1 MKIKM
6 LAVGSLGT
14 NCYILE
20 DTENKVAAVVDPG
33 GDPKRIKKAIDEAGV
48 TVQYILLT
56 HGHYDHLD
64 GLLGLVGLLDYPVA
78 IYLNRQ
84 DVRGSLDRRLF
95 PFAGKVTGYCC
106 YNDGDTL
113 TLGDITIHV
122 LATPG
127 HSPGSVTLMAGD
139 VLFVGDTLFAGSCG
153 RTDLD
158 GGSQKELMKS
168 LRRLGELE
176 GDFHVCPGHMELTTL
191 DQERRTNPYLIQAM
205 RG

>member
-6 LAVGSLGT
+6 LCVGSIGT

-20 DTENKVAAVVDPG
+20 DTKHHLAAVVDPG
-33 GDPKRIKKAIDEAGV
+33 GDPERIKKVLDDEGLELE
-48 TVQYILLT
+48 YILLT

-64 GLLGLVGLLDYPVA
+64 GMLDLVGLLGRSPA
-78 IYLNRQ
+78 IYLDRK
-84 DVRGSLDRRLF
+84 DAESWLDRRLY
-95 PFAGKVTGYCC
+95 PLAGKVTGYCC

-113 TLGDITIHV
+113 RMGDITIRV

-127 HSPGSVTLMAGD
+127 HSAGSVTLMAED

-153 RTDLD
+153 RTDLQ
-158 GGSQKELMKS
+158 GGSYKELMKS
-168 LRRLGELE
+168 LRRLGRLE
-176 GDFHVCPGHMELTTL
+176 GDYQVCPGHMGLTTL
-191 DQERRTNPYLIQAM
+191 EEERKTNPYLREAM

>member
-33 GDPKRIKKAIDEAGV
+33 GDPDRIKKAIDEAGV
-48 TVQYILLT
+48 KVQYILLT
-56 HGHYDHLD
+56 HGHYDHLN
-64 GLLGLVGLLDYPVA
+64 GMLGLVGLLDYPVA
-78 IYLNRQ
+78 IYLNRKDLQ
-84 DVRGSLDRRLF
+84 GSLDRRLF

-122 LATPG
+122 MTTPG

-158 GGSQKELMKS
+158 GGSHKELMKS
-168 LRRLGELE
+168 LKRLGELE
-176 GDFHVCPGHMELTTL
+176 GDFHVCPGHMDLTTL
-191 DQERRTNPYLIQAM
+191 DRERETNPYLIQAM